1 MNPYFLLVPVFLF
14 CLMGAGLSY
23 SDDARRHWSYTPW
36 MIVLGAVCAGLFAWG
51 AQLLDNKGKVFVFS
65 IWYDSLVLACYYILP
80 ILIFGTRVSWGVMLG
95 AAFVVA
101 GLVIVKASE

>member
-1 MNPYFLLVPVFLF
+1 MLNALIFIALPYAALALLLVVTPLRFCSRRLTWSAYSTQFLERK
-14 CLMGAGLSY
+14 LLYWGIN
-23 SDDARRHWSYTPW
+23 PW
-36 MIVLGAVCAGLFAWG
+36 HFG
-51 AQLLDNKGKVFVFS
+51 
-65 IWYDSLVLACYYILP
+65 ILP